1 MKKAIFV
8 KYKFSIYNIY
18 DLKVFVNN
26 IASALISHK
35 FEQESPFYCR
45 FHKAFVKKNFMKQ
58 QLVFNTNLQNSFQEY
73 YNRSFSDLKFSCRE
87 MGGQLHIGQNFKE
100 NFLLLLFL

>member
-35 FEQESPFYCR
+35 FQQESSFYCC

-58 QLVFNTNLQNSFQEY
+58 QLIFNTNLQNSFPDY

-87 MGGQLHIGQNFKE
+87 MGASCI
-100 NFLLLLFL
+100 